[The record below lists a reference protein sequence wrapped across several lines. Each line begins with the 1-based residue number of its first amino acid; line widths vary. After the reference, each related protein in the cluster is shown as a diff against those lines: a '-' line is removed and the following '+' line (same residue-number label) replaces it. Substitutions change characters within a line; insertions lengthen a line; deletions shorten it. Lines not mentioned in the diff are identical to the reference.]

1 MVQRESHAVIG
12 TTLNQRFILETE
24 LGRGGMGAVYRAS
37 DQVLGRSVAIK
48 VLKEQGGEEVGKRIR
63 LEAQILARLVHDN
76 VVRIYD
82 FGEAEGT
89 YYLVMEEVVGS
100 SYVKRWKALSLV
112 ERLQI
117 IARVAEAL
125 DYAHHQGIIHR
136 DVKPANVLLTG
147 ADQPKLSDFGLSMIA
162 EQKVETASIR
172 GTPHYM
178 SPEQAR
184 GKPLD
189 YRTDLY
195 SLGIMLYESATG
207 SVPFLGPSLTVISQQ
222 ANARPPGPRLKN
234 PALSPELEALI
245 LRMLAKDPNERPATG
260 HAIAEEIRAE
270 IARERLGRD
279 TPTETVGSFV
289 TGPGPSAGP
298 NPSAPTVAVAIAP
311 QNPSSAPSLTAT
323 SSSLYGLT
331 PKGTTPLVGSM
342 LDAILVDPVALT
354 PDERFLCGHYLAY
367 LLGGSRRQGI
377 FLRRPLD
384 PRNADR
390 ARLLLALTSITLA
403 DGSDEAFERAV
414 ELLEKRFDARP
425 ALSPVVVVKYLAGR
439 DTPAKRK
446 RLRQFRKRLQESSA
460 YAQAHMTDAK
470 GLLNPGLIPQTLDDL
485 RLLAPAKTEVDDELV
500 SRWNRVAEVWRNDP
514 EFRYAILHYAT
525 LRADRDPASAYLWPE
540 VVYPLIERA
549 RWQRQRRPNAEI
561 LLDNLSSNLPYLPD
575 AGVRLDRAIRSAV
588 PAPVVEQLDL
598 TLGAFADDE
607 EVEADLLDDAQA
619 AETSA
624 DRVPDHIAAHISV
637 SLHELA
643 TDIDKDR
650 GLVRL
655 TGPDPLRFLQ
665 GDLRNLWE
673 EGVAAMRAPGTKKA
687 GHRHVPVGPYRLA
700 VIPSIR
706 GRSAGQVAIQGML
719 NKQIEMLTPS
729 LRLGGSAGKPI
740 VAVWTYQDHSLAI
753 AYIDFKGSERYI
765 LWDAPNLQQENFQTA
780 ADLNHRLFNLGLEAP
795 DQLDRALS
803 KRFRPRN
810 PV

>member
-1 MVQRESHAVIG
+1 VIG
-12 TTLNQRFILETE
+12 KTLNQRFILETE
-24 LGRGGMGAVYRAS
+24 LGRGGMGAVYRAR

-82 FGEAEGT
+82 FGEAEGIH
-89 YYLVMEEVVGS
+89 YLVMEEVVGS
-100 SYVKRWKALSLV
+100 SYVKRWKALSLI
-112 ERLQI
+112 ERLEI
-117 IARVAEAL
+117 IARVADAL

-136 DVKPANVLLTG
+136 DVKPANVLLT
-147 ADQPKLSDFGLSMIA
+147 ASDQPKLSDFGLSMIA
-162 EQKVETASIR
+162 EQKVETVSIR

-189 YRTDLY
+189 FRTDLY

-207 SVPFLGPSLTVISQQ
+207 SVPFLGPSLTVIAQQ
-222 ANARPPGPRLKN
+222 ASATPPRPRLKN
-234 PALSPELEALI
+234 AGLSLELEALI
-245 LRMLAKDPNERPATG
+245 LRMVAKDPNDRPASG
-260 HAIAEEIRAE
+260 HAVAEEIRAE
-270 IARERLGRD
+270 IARERLRRD
-279 TPTETVGSFV
+279 APTETVGGFV
-289 TGPGPSAGP
+289 TGPGPSTLVGP
-298 NPSAPTVAVAIAP
+298 NPSAPTVAVAIPP
-311 QNPSSAPSLTAT
+311 QSPISAPSTTVT
-323 SSSLYGLT
+323 SSALYGLT

-342 LDAILVDPVALT
+342 LDAILADPIALT
-354 PDERFLCGHYLAY
+354 PDERFLSGHYLAY

-390 ARLLLALTSITLA
+390 ARLILALTSIMLA

-414 ELLEKRFDARP
+414 ELLEKRFDVRP

-446 RLRQFRKRLQESSA
+446 RLRQFRKRLQESSV
-460 YAQAHMTDAK
+460 YAQTHMTDDK

-500 SRWNRVAEVWRNDP
+500 GRWNRVAEVWRNDP
-514 EFRYAILHYAT
+514 DFRHAVLHYAT
-525 LRADRDPASAYLWPE
+525 LRADRDPASASLWPE

-549 RWQRQRRPNAEI
+549 RWQRRRRPNAEI

-598 TLGAFADDE
+598 ALAAFAEDE
-607 EVEADLLDDAQA
+607 EVEADLLEEAHA
-619 AETSA
+619 AETTT
-624 DRVPDHIAAHISV
+624 DRVPDHIAAHASV

-643 TDIDKDR
+643 TDLDKDR
-650 GLVRL
+650 GPVRL
-655 TGPDPLRFLQ
+655 TGPDPIRFLQ
-665 GDLRNLWE
+665 GELRNLWE
-673 EGVAAMRAPGTKKA
+673 EAIAALKAPGEKKA

-706 GRSAGQVAIQGML
+706 GRSAGQVVIQGMP

-729 LRLGGSAGKPI
+729 IRLGGSAGKPI
-740 VAVWTYQDHSLAI
+740 VAVWLYQDQSLAI

-765 LWDAPNLQQENFQTA
+765 LWDAPNTQQENFETA
-780 ADLNHRLFNLGLEAP
+780 ADLNHRLYNLGFEAP
-795 DQLDRALS
+795 DQLDRALT
-803 KRFRPRN
+803 KRFRPRK